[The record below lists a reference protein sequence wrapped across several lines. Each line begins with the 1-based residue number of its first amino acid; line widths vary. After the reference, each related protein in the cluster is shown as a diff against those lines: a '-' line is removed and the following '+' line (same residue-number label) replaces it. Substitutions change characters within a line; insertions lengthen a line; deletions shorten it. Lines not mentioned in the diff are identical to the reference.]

1 MARQAKASF
10 SVDYMEMTPEEELAR
25 RAGFLLLLQFM
36 KGATCDASE
45 PILVHDFTHAEVASE

>member
-1 MARQAKASF
+1 MARQAKVVL
-10 SVDYMEMTPEEELAR
+10 SVDYIEMTPEQELAWH
-25 RAGFLLLLQFM
+25 ADLLLLLNIL